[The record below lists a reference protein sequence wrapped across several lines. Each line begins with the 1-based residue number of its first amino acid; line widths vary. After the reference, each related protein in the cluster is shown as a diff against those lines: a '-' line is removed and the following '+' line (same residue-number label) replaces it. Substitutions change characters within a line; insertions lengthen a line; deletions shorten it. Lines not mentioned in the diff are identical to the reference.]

1 MKVLYCAPEEY
12 FEPGASE
19 SYDYYNGIRSLGH
32 EVVPFFYR
40 THSFFYKNF
49 RRRWIPWMNRQLVRK
64 AIDFDVLFVFRGGYI
79 FPETILEIKRKSN
92 CRIICFYGDNPY
104 GSKQDPIDFKKVAAF
119 DLFITKDTYFRDELS
134 LFGFNNVVFMP
145 HSYDPSFYGQSLT
158 VEELS
163 PYRSDVVFI
172 GGHYGYREEFFSG
185 LTQDHVD
192 FKIWGPR
199 WNTSKDPSVLSKV
212 VSSEGVFGLKKLK
225 IAKATKIFI
234 NLING
239 GNSVRCP
246 DDKPIIYSGAEVF
259 VLSNHK
265 PDMDLVL
272 ETGKEIAT
280 FKNRD
285 ELKGLIKFYLE
296 NEDERKKIA
305 SRAKERVLRDHTSAV
320 RFEKAIALLS

>member
-79 FPETILEIKRKSN
+79 FPETILEIKKKSN
-92 CRIICFYGDNPY
+92 CKIICFYGDNPY

-305 SRAKERVLRDHTSAV
+305 SRAKERVLREHTSAV